1 MYMCIYIYI
10 YIYNYIYI
18 YIHYMFHDTTLYQLH
33 FDIDKS
39 CTDLSRTLIKGM
51 GPLQS
56 NLMTL
61 KVMCIL
67 LYIHTYRI
75 FTWYPNMSIRF

>member
-1 MYMCIYIYI
+1 
-10 YIYNYIYI
+10 
-18 YIHYMFHDTTLYQLH
+18 MFHDTTLYQLH

>member
-1 MYMCIYIYI
+1 MVHVRRCVYQALIKGMGPLQG
-10 YIYNYIYI
+10 NLMPLKMRYI
-18 YIHYMFHDTTLYQLH
+18 YIHYIFHDTTLYQLH

-61 KVMCIL
+61 KVMCI
-67 LYIHTYRI
+67 
-75 FTWYPNMSIRF
+75 

>member
-1 MYMCIYIYI
+1 
-10 YIYNYIYI
+10 
-18 YIHYMFHDTTLYQLH
+18 MFHDTTLYQLH

-61 KVMCIL
+61 KVMCI
-67 LYIHTYRI
+67 
-75 FTWYPNMSIRF
+75 